1 LRGLALKRFSTTL
14 EEEESI
20 EGYRTDI
27 YLREEK
33 VVCAL
38 FFSIILPLAKCTLGD
53 QGYHNYFCAF
63 MLMNS
68 CGLMYTNNLSQA

>member
-14 EEEESI
+14 EEEEAI

-38 FFSIILPLAKCTLGD
+38 FLSIILPLAKLTLND
-53 QGYHNYFCAF
+53 EGYHNYFCAF
-63 MLMNS
+63 MLMNL
-68 CGLMYTNNLSQA
+68 CGHMYTNNFSQA

>member
-14 EEEESI
+14 EEEEAI
-20 EGYRTDI
+20 EGYRADI

-38 FFSIILPLAKCTLGD
+38 FLSIILPLAKLTLND
-53 QGYHNYFCAF
+53 EGYHNYFCAF
-63 MLMNS
+63 MLMNL
-68 CGLMYTNNLSQA
+68 CGHMYTNNFSQA

>member
-1 LRGLALKRFSTTL
+1 LKGLALKRFSTTL

-38 FFSIILPLAKCTLGD
+38 FLSIILSLTK
-53 QGYHNYFCAF
+53 
-63 MLMNS
+63 
-68 CGLMYTNNLSQA
+68 

>member
-1 LRGLALKRFSTTL
+1 MCFLKEFIVRCVHAKWQLRGLALKHFSTTL

-27 YLREEK
+27 YFCEEK

-38 FFSIILPLAKCTLGD
+38 FLSNHLALAK
-53 QGYHNYFCAF
+53 
-63 MLMNS
+63 
-68 CGLMYTNNLSQA
+68 